1 MKKYELQYTIGDDG
15 VFCMSLVENPATKTQ
30 LVMFDDESKLLQFQ
44 DDDKQIVYS
53 VAMRPNML
61 IPRKDINGEPAMV
74 FYTEETI
81 ADLQQNFFKKNYHN
95 GSTIN
100 HDGKVR
106 DDLYIFESW
115 IVQDPEKD
123 KATLLGMSVQKG
135 DWVTAQKIENKEVW
149 QDVKSGKLTGFS
161 IEAYLEPVLINNK
174 VEMTKEEIDA
184 RIKRVLM
191 ESQLGTKYTIEDKD
205 FYIDKLEVGGKVT
218 DGDGNPIP
226 NGEMEIEKMKI
237 KTDENGVITE
247 AVTEVE
253 NADEPVP
260 PAEDKTAELQKI
272 IDDKDL
278 EINDLKAKITELEA
292 KKTEM
297 SAEVDAAK
305 KVALEMSEEMKKGIK
320 PEEGK
325 KKSYEEMSNV
335 ERAKF
340 NRGKL

>member
-1 MKKYELQYTIGDDG
+1 MKKYELKYTKGEDG

-81 ADLQQNFFKKNYHN
+81 ADLQQNFFKKNHHN
-95 GSTIN
+95 GATIN

-106 DDLYIFESW
+106 DDMYIFESW

-123 KATLLGMSVQKG
+123 KATLLGMQVQKG
-135 DWVTAQKIENKEVW
+135 DWVTAQKIENAEVW

-191 ESQLGTKYTIEDKD
+191 EAQLGTKYTIEDKD
-205 FYIDKLEVGGKVT
+205 YFIDKLEVGGMVT
-218 DGDGNPIP
+218 DGDGNPIA
-226 NGEMEIEKMKI
+226 NAEMEIEKKKI
-237 KTDENGVITE
+237 KTDDKGVILE
-247 AVTEVE
+247 AVEEIE
-253 NADEPVP
+253 NE
-260 PAEDKTAELQKI
+260 EDKTAELQKQVEE
-272 IDDKDL
+272 L
-278 EINDLKAKITELEA
+278 TTENNDLKAKITELEA
-292 KKTEM
+292 GKTEM
-297 SAEVDAAK
+297 SAEVAAAK
-305 KVALEMSEEMKKGIK
+305 KVALEMAEEMKKGIK

-325 KKSYEEMSNV
+325 KKSYGEMSNK
-335 ERAKF
+335 EKAKF
-340 NRGKL
+340 NRGEL

>member
-1 MKKYELQYTIGDDG
+1 MKKYELKYTKGEEG
-15 VFCMSLVENPATKTQ
+15 VFRMSTVESPATKTQ
-30 LVMFDDESKLLQFQ
+30 LVMFDDEKALLQFQ
-44 DDDKQIVYS
+44 DDDKQVIYS

-74 FYTEETI
+74 FYTEETVS
-81 ADLQQNFFKKNYHN
+81 DLQQNFFKNNSHN
-95 GSTIN
+95 GATVN

-106 DDLYIFESW
+106 NDMYIFESW
-115 IVQDPEKD
+115 IVTDPEKD
-123 KATLLGMSVQKG
+123 KATALGLEVKKG
-135 DWVTAQKIENKEVW
+135 DWVTAQKIDNAEVW
-149 QDVKSGKLTGFS
+149 QDVKNGKLTGFS
-161 IEAYLEPVLINNK
+161 IEAYLEPVLINNN
-174 VEMTKEEIDA
+174 VEMTKEEIDE

-218 DGDGNPIP
+218 DGDGNPIA

-253 NADEPVP
+253 NEEEAPV
-260 PAEDKTAELQKI
+260 EDKTAELEKLI
-272 IDDKDL
+272 EEKDA

-292 KKTEM
+292 GKTEM
-297 SAEVDAAK
+297 SAEVAAAK
-305 KVALEMSEEMKKGIK
+305 KVALEMAEEMKKGIK
-320 PEEGK
+320 PEAKEK
-325 KKSYEEMSNV
+325 KYEEMSNK
-335 ERAKF
+335 EKALY

>member
-1 MKKYELQYTIGDDG
+1 MKKYELQYTKGEDG

-30 LVMFDDESKLLQFQ
+30 LVMFDDESKLLQFA

-81 ADLQQNFFKKNYHN
+81 ADLQQNFFKKNHHN
-95 GSTIN
+95 GATVN

-106 DDLYIFESW
+106 EDMYIFESW

-123 KATLLGMSVQKG
+123 KATLLGMQVQKG
-135 DWVTAQKIENKEVW
+135 DWVTAQKIENAEVW

-191 ESQLGTKYTIEDKD
+191 EAQLGTKYTIEDKD
-205 FYIDKLEVGGKVT
+205 YFIDKLEVDGMVT

-226 NGEMEIEKMKI
+226 NAEMEIEKKKI
-237 KTDENGVITE
+237 KTDDKGVILE
-247 AVTEVE
+247 AVEEIENEVE
-253 NADEPVP
+253 A
-260 PAEDKTAELQKI
+260 PAEDKTAELQKQV
-272 IDDKDL
+272 DEL
-278 EINDLKAKITELEA
+278 TTENNDLKAKITELEA
-292 KKTEM
+292 GKTEM
-297 SAEVDAAK
+297 SAEVEAAK
-305 KVALEMSEEMKKGIK
+305 KVALEMAEEMKKGIK

-325 KKSYEEMSNV
+325 KKSYEEMSNK
-335 ERAKF
+335 EKALY

>member
-1 MKKYELQYTIGDDG
+1 MKKYELQYTKGEDG

-81 ADLQQNFFKKNYHN
+81 ADLQQNFFKKNHHN
-95 GSTIN
+95 GATVN

-106 DDLYIFESW
+106 EDMYIFESW
-115 IVQDPEKD
+115 IVKDTEKD
-123 KATLLGMSVQKG
+123 KATLLGMQVQKG
-135 DWVTAQKIENKEVW
+135 DWVTAQKIENAEVW

-191 ESQLGTKYTIEDKD
+191 EAQLGTKYTIEDKD
-205 FYIDKLEVGGKVT
+205 YFIDKLEVGGLVT
-218 DGDGNPIP
+218 DGDGNPIA
-226 NGEMEIEKMKI
+226 NAEMEIEKKKI
-237 KTDENGVITE
+237 KTDDKGVILE
-247 AVTEVE
+247 AVEE
-253 NADEPVP
+253 IEQE
-260 PAEDKTAELQKI
+260 EDKTAELQKQVEE
-272 IDDKDL
+272 L
-278 EINDLKAKITELEA
+278 TTENNDLKAKITELEA
-292 KKTEM
+292 GKTEM
-297 SAEVDAAK
+297 SAEVEAAK
-305 KVALEMSEEMKKGIK
+305 KVALEMAEEMKKGIK
-320 PEEGK
+320 PEADK
-325 KKSYEEMSNV
+325 PKAYAEMSNK
-335 ERAKF
+335 EKALY

>member
-1 MKKYELQYTIGDDG
+1 MKKYELQYTKGEDG

-30 LVMFDDESKLLQFQ
+30 LVMFDDESKLLQFA

-95 GSTIN
+95 GATVN

-106 DDLYIFESW
+106 EDMYIFESW

-123 KATLLGMSVQKG
+123 KATLLGMQVQKG
-135 DWVTAQKIENKEVW
+135 DWVTAQKIENAEVW

-184 RIKRVLM
+184 LVKKRVEM
-191 ESQLGTKYTIEDKD
+191 MAQLGTKYTIEDKD
-205 FYIDKLEVGGKVT
+205 YYIDKLEVGGMVT

-226 NGEMEIEKMKI
+226 NAEIEIEKKKI
-237 KTDENGVITE
+237 KTDDKGVILE
-247 AVTEVE
+247 AVEEIE
-253 NADEPVP
+253 NKEEAPV
-260 PAEDKTAELQKI
+260 EDKTAELQKI
-272 IDDKDL
+272 IDDKDI

-297 SAEVDAAK
+297 SAEVESAK
-305 KVALEMSEEMKKGIK
+305 KVALEMAEEMKKGIK
-320 PEEGK
+320 PEEDK
-325 KKSYEEMSNV
+325 KKSYEEMSNK
-335 ERAKF
+335 EKALY
-340 NRGKL
+340 NRGQL

>member
-1 MKKYELQYTIGDDG
+1 MKKYELKYTKGDDG
-15 VFCMSLVENPATKTQ
+15 VFCMSLVENPATETQ
-30 LVMFDDESKLLQFQ
+30 LVMFGKEAELLQFQ

-106 DDLYIFESW
+106 EDLYIFESW

-123 KATLLGMSVQKG
+123 KATLLGMQVQKG
-135 DWVTAQKIENKEVW
+135 DWVTAQKIENAEVW

-174 VEMTKEEIDA
+174 VEMTKEEIDT

-191 ESQLGTKYTIEDKD
+191 ESNLGTKYTIEDKD
-205 FYIDKLEVGGKVT
+205 YFIDKLEVGGLVT

-226 NGEMEIEKMKI
+226 NAEMEIEKKKI
-237 KTDENGVITE
+237 KTDDKGVILE
-247 AVTEVE
+247 AVEE
-253 NADEPVP
+253 IEQEKEA

-272 IDDKDL
+272 IDDKDV

-297 SAEVDAAK
+297 SAEVDATK
-305 KVALEMSEEMKKGIK
+305 KVALEMAEEMKKGIK
-320 PEEGK
+320 PDAPKEK
-325 KKSYEEMSNV
+325 KYEEMSNK
-335 ERAKF
+335 EKALH
-340 NRGKL
+340 NRGK